1 MTQLPL
7 FPLNTVL
14 FPGMPIHLHIFE
26 DRYKLMV
33 ARCMETH
40 APFGVVLLQSGSE
53 VAGEAPEAEPHSIG
67 CTAHITQLQPL
78 GDGRMNLVAMGHERF
93 RILAQHNDEP
103 YMTGDVEI
111 LPLKDYSA
119 EALDSDTPEL
129 QLWLRRYLQLL
140 EKVENAEFSI
150 AQLPRDTLSLM
161 YLAATILRI
170 TQAEKQAILV
180 EDDPLQLATVLKEL
194 LRREVTLLE
203 IMAAPVTTT
212 QSMGNFSV
220 N

>member
-1 MTQLPL
+1 
-7 FPLNTVL
+7 
-14 FPGMPIHLHIFE
+14 MPIHLHIFE
-26 DRYKLMV
+26 DRYKLMI

-53 VAGEAPEAEPHSIG
+53 VAGEGSEPEPYAIG

-93 RILAQHNDEP
+93 RILARHNDEP

-111 LPLKDYSA
+111 MSLQDHDA
-119 EALDSDTPEL
+119 ETLSSDAPEL
-129 QLWLRRYLQLL
+129 HLWIKRYLQLL
-140 EKVENAEFSI
+140 ERVENAEFSI

-170 TQAEKQAILV
+170 TPAEKQELLT
-180 EDDPLQLATVLKEL
+180 EDDPLHLAASIKDLM
-194 LRREVTLLE
+194 RREVTLLE
-203 IMAAPVTTT
+203 IMAAPVTTAPFV
-212 QSMGNFSV
+212 GNFSI